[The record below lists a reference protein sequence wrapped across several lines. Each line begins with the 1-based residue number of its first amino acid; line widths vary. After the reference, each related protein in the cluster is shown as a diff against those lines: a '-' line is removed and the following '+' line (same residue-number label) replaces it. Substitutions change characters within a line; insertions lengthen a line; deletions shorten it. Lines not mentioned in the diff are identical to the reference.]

1 MLRIAPLAVALLLAP
16 AVVLAEVQTK
26 EVSYKQGDTELSGF
40 FAWDAAVKTKRPG
53 VIVVHEWWG
62 HNEHARN
69 QAIRLAKA
77 GYVGFALDMYG
88 KGKVTSHPPDAQ
100 AFMAEATKDP
110 AVVKARFLAALE
122 LLRQNPHVDPERVA
136 AIGYCFGGGVVLAM
150 ARQGVDLDA
159 VVSFHGSIATEQPAA
174 KGAVKA
180 RLLVLNGEDDGMVTA
195 DQIAAD
201 RKSTRLN
208 SSHRL

>member
-1 MLRIAPLAVALLLAP
+1 
-16 AVVLAEVQTK
+16 
-26 EVSYKQGDTELSGF
+26 
-40 FAWDAAVKTKRPG
+40 
-53 VIVVHEWWG
+53 
-62 HNEHARN
+62 
-69 QAIRLAKA
+69 
-77 GYVGFALDMYG
+77 
-88 KGKVTSHPPDAQ
+88 
-100 AFMAEATKDP
+100 MAEAIKDP

-195 DQIAAD
+195 DQIAAFKKEMTAAD
-201 RKSTRLN
+201 AKFEFVNLPHARHSFTNPDAHKAGMAALAYNAEADQASWDKMLK
-208 SSHRL
+208 LFAEVF